1 MVNSKS
7 HFLPGRSSPRRGELG
22 LRAWR
27 CAAAFL
33 IARLLAT
40 ADRGAEAADA
50 SGEFKVFGS
59 GQLSCQRWL
68 DDRRESNPSAAQ
80 SEMWVA
86 GYLTAYNQFVHKD
99 KDVTHPY
106 DGTFV
111 LKWIDDYCRK
121 RPANQLYLAAREL
134 LALLRRRQ

>member
-1 MVNSKS
+1 MVNGKS
-7 HFLPGRSSPRRGELG
+7 GFQPGRSWTRR
-22 LRAWR
+22 RAFR
-27 CAAAFL
+27 FRGRFAVALVLAALLAAAGG
-33 IARLLAT
+33 
-40 ADRGAEAADA
+40 GAQAADA
-50 SGEFKVFGS
+50 SGAFKVFGS

-68 DDRRESNPSAAQ
+68 DDRREDNPSAAQ

-99 KDVTHPY
+99 KDVTAPY
-106 DGTFV
+106 DGNFV

-121 RPANQLYLAAREL
+121 RPANQLHLAVREL

>member
-1 MVNSKS
+1 MAVATVLAISDD
-7 HFLPGRSSPRRGELG
+7 
-22 LRAWR
+22 RAK
-27 CAAAFL
+27 
-33 IARLLAT
+33 
-40 ADRGAEAADA
+40 AADA

-68 DDRRESNPSAAQ
+68 DDRREGNPSAAQ

-99 KDVTHPY
+99 KDVTDPY

-111 LKWIDDYCRK
+111 LQWIDEFCRK
-121 RPANQLYLAAREL
+121 RPTNQLYIAAREL
-134 LALLRRRQ
+134 LSLLRRRQ

>member
-1 MVNSKS
+1 MVNGKS
-7 HFLPGRSSPRRGELG
+7 GFQPGRSWTRR
-22 LRAWR
+22 RAFR
-27 CAAAFL
+27 FRGRLAVALVLAALLAAAGG
-33 IARLLAT
+33 
-40 ADRGAEAADA
+40 GAQAADA
-50 SGEFKVFGS
+50 SGAFKVFGS

-68 DDRRESNPSAAQ
+68 DDRREDNPSAAQ

-99 KDVTHPY
+99 QDVTAPY
-106 DGTFV
+106 DGNFA

-121 RPANQLYLAAREL
+121 RPANQLHLAVREL